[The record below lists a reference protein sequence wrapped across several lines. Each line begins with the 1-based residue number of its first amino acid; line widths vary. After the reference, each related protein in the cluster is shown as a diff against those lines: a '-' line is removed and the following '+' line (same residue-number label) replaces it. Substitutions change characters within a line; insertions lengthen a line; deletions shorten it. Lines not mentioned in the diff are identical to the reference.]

1 MSTTLP
7 VPFRIIVVPLLYLSC
22 SFPFFSGVRFV
33 ILTTWE
39 LYSSVHPLLYLV
51 ILVILN
57 SKFMSLLITQRDKLH
72 LLELVP
78 SCKVPQSLLSMPF
91 LLDFIFKKQQHIF
104 PNEGVP
110 ANPRRD
116 HEWITKRE
124 TKLSFCMR
132 MFSMMPSFFHHH
144 QIDLAQRD
152 GHNMLLDQILEDCF
166 LLILGVDYAQNYGHI
181 SQVLFSS

>member
-1 MSTTLP
+1 
-7 VPFRIIVVPLLYLSC
+7 
-22 SFPFFSGVRFV
+22 
-33 ILTTWE
+33 
-39 LYSSVHPLLYLV
+39 
-51 ILVILN
+51 
-57 SKFMSLLITQRDKLH
+57 
-72 LLELVP
+72 
-78 SCKVPQSLLSMPF
+78 MPF

-181 SQVLFSS
+181 SQVFYFPHNYNTGIFKIRVGFPNQRKGGEREREKEICFCTHTT